1 MATFD
6 NLYRKCYNK
15 CNDDNKNVICHQTVK
30 FALYGVFAFMGIKSR
45 RTPENAVQRI
55 YIKTGNTKQPE
66 LYAVQGQRK
75 KSYLYIQK
83 RHFVKNISCGY
94 KMVTVIRLRLTVAAA
109 GDRMGLYDRT
119 ESRTARTEAGGKS

>member
-15 CNDDNKNVICHQTVK
+15 CNDDNKNVICHQSPK

-45 RTPENAVQRI
+45 RAAKNALQRI
-55 YIKTGNTKQPE
+55 YIKYGNTKILN

-75 KSYLYIQK
+75 KSYLYISK
-83 RHFVKNISCGY
+83 GSLC
-94 KMVTVIRLRLTVAAA
+94 
-109 GDRMGLYDRT
+109 
-119 ESRTARTEAGGKS
+119 